1 MKPLP
6 VELKRGADFHASAP
20 KTVHTEQ
27 PAVTY
32 TDPTGP
38 LQVRKTRPTDE
49 ALNLADRLQHRIAE
63 LEWADDPEAEAKV
76 FYLEHLCN
84 GLRSGEITALQA
96 RQDMEAAADV
106 RSWGAASGSSS
117 IASHETEPDFQT
129 GKTFPLRVFPE
140 WLRTYAKEVAAS
152 CEVPVSVV
160 GFGILGMLSACC
172 GMHIKIAIK
181 NRYAPFCHDWFFLIA
196 KVSLGKSPIFSHL
209 QAPLQQIEKTLKDV
223 IVNGDETKFIRC
235 MINDATPEAMNKAQA
250 ENGGAVALVS
260 PETPLLSQMASTA
273 RPIPLQP
280 YLSSHTGEP
289 YSMLRITR
297 DPTDIDRARL
307 AIFAA
312 TQDAG
317 LREVTQRPEILS
329 RGIIA
334 RCSFFVAPAIQ
345 EADLQDD
352 DPEVTEELAQRYERT
367 LRELGLRLRGQ
378 EDPMLLIMLP
388 EVREARQK
396 WRNQFKRRHR
406 LEGGDLHDL
415 TDHASKLED
424 KLCRWAGLLHLL
436 WADHEGRKL
445 GLVGLDDWRRARD
458 LLDFDLYHYRAAL
471 DVIQEGPAD
480 ALARKLRGW
489 TRSRKG
495 QTIRLRDLRRHLR
508 AFKQASEDIQ
518 RQAIQ
523 LLQDERR
530 LRFIEDSNP
539 VSGTPSPAIEV
550 L

>member
-1 MKPLP
+1 VNVSPQ
-6 VELKRGADFHASAP
+6 AS
-20 KTVHTEQ
+20 E
-27 PAVTY
+27 
-32 TDPTGP
+32 
-38 LQVRKTRPTDE
+38 
-49 ALNLADRLQHRIAE
+49 LADKLQKRIAE
-63 LEWADDPEAEAKV
+63 LEWSDDSNRETKV
-76 FYLEHLCN
+76 SVLEQLCE
-84 GLRSGEITALQA
+84 GLRSGEITAAQA
-96 RQDMEAAADV
+96 RSDIEAAKDV
-106 RSWGAASGSSS
+106 HSWGATSSS
-117 IASHETEPDFQT
+117 SPIVTVPAGVPSRQDAEDDFKA
-129 GKTFPLRVFPE
+129 GKVFPLRIFPE
-140 WLRTYAKEVAAS
+140 WLQRYAKEVAAS

-160 GFGILGMLSACC
+160 GFGILGMLSACY

-196 KVSLGKSPIFSHL
+196 KVSLGKSPVFSHL
-209 QAPLQQIEKTLKDV
+209 QAPLRQIEKTLKEV
-223 IVNGDETKFIRC
+223 VAEEDEAKAIRC
-235 MINDATPEAMNKAQA
+235 LINDATPEAMNKAQA

-260 PETPLLSQMASTA
+260 PETPLLSQMASTT

-280 YLSSHTGEP
+280 YLSSHTGEG

-297 DPTDIDRARL
+297 DATDVDRARL

-317 LREVTQRPEILS
+317 LREITQRPEILS

-334 RCSFFVAPAIQ
+334 RCTFYVAPPIT
-345 EADLQDD
+345 EADLRDD

-378 EDPMLLIMLP
+378 EEPMLLIMLP

-396 WRNQFKRRHR
+396 WRNSFKRRHR

-436 WADHEGRKL
+436 WCDHEGRMP
-445 GLVGLDDWRRARD
+445 GMVGLDDWRRARD
-458 LLDFDLYHYRAAL
+458 LLDFDLHHYRQAL

-480 ALARKLRGW
+480 ALARKLRNW
-489 TRSRKG
+489 IQSRKG
-495 QTIRLRDLRRHLR
+495 QTVRFRDLRRHLR
-508 AFKQASEDIQ
+508 AFKQASEGIQ
-518 RQAIQ
+518 QQAIQ
-523 LLQDERR
+523 MLQDERR
-530 LRFIEDSNP
+530 LHFIPDDNP
-539 VSGTPSPAIEV
+539 VRGTPSPAIEI

>member
-1 MKPLP
+1 MKLAP
-6 VELKRGADFHASAP
+6 ELERGAVFQPSAP
-20 KTVHTEQ
+20 KTVHTSEQ
-27 PAVTY
+27 PAKLY
-32 TDPTGP
+32 TDATESGQARKPT
-38 LQVRKTRPTDE
+38 QE
-49 ALNLADRLQHRIAE
+49 ALKLADRYQKRIAQ
-63 LEWADDPEAEAKV
+63 LEWSDDAGRDGKII
-76 FYLEHLCN
+76 FLEHLCN
-84 GLRSGEITALQA
+84 QLRSGEITEAQA
-96 RQDMEAAADV
+96 RQDIEAAKDV
-106 RSWGAASGSSS
+106 QPWGTASGSRSTED
-117 IASHETEPDFQT
+117 AEPDFKAGQV
-129 GKTFPLRVFPE
+129 FPLRIFPE
-140 WLRTYAKEVAAS
+140 VASDVCQEVAAS
-152 CEVPVSVV
+152 CEVPVSVM

-181 NRYAPFCHDWFFLIA
+181 NRYAPFCHDWLLLIA
-196 KVSLGKSPIFSHL
+196 KVSWGSPQVFASASAAMADRKDLEGRHRGWDEAKS
-209 QAPLQQIEKTLKDV
+209 
-223 IVNGDETKFIRC
+223 IRC
-235 MINDATPEAMNKAQA
+235 MINDATPEAMNLAQSQ
-250 ENGGAVALVS
+250 NGGAVALVS

-280 YLSSHTGEP
+280 YLSSHTGEG

-297 DPTDIDRARL
+297 DATDVDRARL

-317 LREVTQRPEILS
+317 LREISQRPEILS

-334 RCSFFVAPAIQ
+334 RCTFYVAPPIT
-345 EADLQDD
+345 EDDLRDD

-396 WRNQFKRRHR
+396 WRNGFKRRHR

-436 WADHEGRKL
+436 WCDEEGRTP
-445 GLVGLDDWRRARD
+445 GMVGLDDWRRARD
-458 LLDFDLYHYRAAL
+458 LLDFDLRHYRAAL

-480 ALARKLRGW
+480 ALASKLRNW
-489 TRSRKG
+489 IKSRKG
-495 QTIRLRDLRRHLR
+495 QTIRLRDLKRHLR
-508 AFKQASEDIQ
+508 AFKQASDDIQ
-518 RQAIQ
+518 QQAIAT
-523 LLQDERR
+523 LQDEGR
-530 LRFIEDSNP
+530 LRFIEDDNP
-539 VSGTPSPAIEV
+539 VRGTPSPAIEI

>member
-1 MKPLP
+1 MKLAT
-6 VELKRGADFHASAP
+6 ELERGADFHPSAP
-20 KTVHTEQ
+20 KTVHANEQ
-27 PAVTY
+27 PANTY
-32 TDPTGP
+32 TNGAE
-38 LQVRKTRPTDE
+38 LSQAKKTRPGDE
-49 ALNLADRLQHRIAE
+49 ALHLADSLQHRIAE
-63 LEWADDPEAEAKV
+63 LEWCDDPEREAKI
-76 FYLEHLCN
+76 FFLEHLCN
-84 GLRSGEITALQA
+84 GLRSGEVTAAQA
-96 RQDMEAAADV
+96 RQDMKAAADV
-106 RSWGAASGSSS
+106 RSWGADSGS
-117 IASHETEPDFQT
+117 IAARQQNTEPDFQT
-129 GKTFPLRVFPE
+129 GKTFPLRIFPE
-140 WLRTYAKEVAAS
+140 WLRTYANEVAAS

-160 GFGILGMLSACC
+160 GFGILGMLSACY

-181 NRYAPFCHDWFFLIA
+181 NRYVPFCHDWFLLIA

-209 QAPLQQIEKTLKDV
+209 QAPLQQVERTLREVVAGDDEAKTV
-223 IVNGDETKFIRC
+223 RC
-235 MINDATPEAMNKAQA
+235 LINDATPEAMNLAQSQ
-250 ENGGAVALVS
+250 NGGAVALVS

-273 RPIPLQP
+273 RVIPLQP
-280 YLSSHTGEP
+280 YLSSHTGEG

-297 DPTDIDRARL
+297 DATDIDRARL

-317 LREVTQRPEILS
+317 LREIMQRPEILS

-334 RCSFFVAPAIQ
+334 RCSFYVAPPIT
-345 EADLQDD
+345 EDDLRDD

-378 EDPMLLIMLP
+378 DDPMLLIMLP

-396 WRNQFKRRHR
+396 WRNSFKRRHR

-436 WADHEGRKL
+436 WADHEGRTL
-445 GLVGLDDWRRARD
+445 GMVGLDDWRRARD
-458 LLDFDLYHYRAAL
+458 LLDFDLFHYRAAL

-489 TRSRKG
+489 IRSRKG
-495 QTIRLRDLRRHLR
+495 QTVRLRDLRRHLR
-508 AFKQASEDIQ
+508 AFKQASDDTQ
-518 RQAIQ
+518 QQAIQ
-523 LLQDERR
+523 MLQDAG
-530 LRFIEDSNP
+530 LIRFIEDDNP
-539 VSGTPSPAIEV
+539 VRGTPSPAIQI